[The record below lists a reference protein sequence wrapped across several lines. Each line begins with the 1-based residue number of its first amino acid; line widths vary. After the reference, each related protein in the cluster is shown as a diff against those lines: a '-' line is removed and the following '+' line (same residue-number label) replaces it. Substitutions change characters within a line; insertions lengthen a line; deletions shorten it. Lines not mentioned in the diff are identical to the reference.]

1 MDRST
6 RQSDV
11 RHTIPAQP
19 DRIPPA
25 IAERGALYI
34 DLHERLLDRLRWPL
48 MIALVVLYL
57 AGYNT
62 AWRYQPDSALYLE
75 IGRNIAEGRG
85 FTYQG
90 VDNRLAYPGLPY
102 LLATIHR
109 VAPGYAI
116 AAANA
121 VMLLIA
127 MAALAATY
135 RLLCRAAGRGR
146 AVVITVIFAQT
157 VVFMK
162 MSFSIL
168 TDMPFLLGVQAC
180 LLGCECTGWLAEKP
194 IGPDAPARTAADR
207 WAGWLLVVSGLILAG
222 LMRPMMLPFIAAL
235 VAAATI
241 HIIRLRRWRTALLG
255 AILCASVAAAIFL
268 LDPRRR
274 ATGMDRYEEQ
284 IVQRVSNVGQWLREC
299 VGPNLLAFCHN
310 TLPMTFFGFSFMLV
324 GDFIVSGVL
333 LSLCVWLLRV
343 RPVWTLW
350 VLATTFTMVGVVPS
364 SRYLLP
370 LMPILL
376 LAWWNLARY
385 ANVRLGRGYGGCVA
399 FAIITLLLPGMVR
412 SWGTVWSEQIAKP
425 FVASYHLGRYQAV
438 DDMAKLIRQH
448 TPPNAVVAIIVNDD
462 TNAGILTYLTRR
474 QVVETWDPVVPA
486 LAPRPVFVITENA
499 APVARAM
506 LAPRG
511 LRAGEAWSTPDYDL
525 RDQIPLTLHSTSW
538 RYRALF
544 PATAPTTRPAANNA
558 LPLPN

>member
-1 MDRST
+1 M
-6 RQSDV
+6 
-11 RHTIPAQP
+11 RHTTLAQP

-25 IAERGALYI
+25 IAERGPLYI
-34 DLHERLLDRLRWPL
+34 DLHERLVDRLRWPL

-109 VAPGYAI
+109 LAPRYAI

-135 RLLCRAAGRGR
+135 RLLNRAAGRAR

-180 LLGCECTGWLAEKP
+180 LLGCECAGWLAEKP
-194 IGPDAPARTAADR
+194 ISPDVPARAAADR
-207 WAGWLLVVSGLILAG
+207 WAGWLLVVPGLILAA
-222 LMRPMMLPFIAAL
+222 LMRPMMLPFIGAL

-241 HIIRLRRWRTALLG
+241 HTIRLRRWRAALLG
-255 AILCASVAAAIFL
+255 ALMIVGVAAAIYS
-268 LDPRRR
+268 LDPRRS

-284 IVQRVSNVGQWLREC
+284 VVQRVSNVGQWLREC

-310 TLPMTFFGFSFMLV
+310 TLPLTFFGFSFMLV
-324 GDFIVSGVL
+324 GDFIASAIL
-333 LSLCVWLLRV
+333 LSLCVWLFRV
-343 RPVWTLW
+343 RPVWALW
-350 VLATTFTMVGVVPS
+350 VVATTFTMVGVVPS

-376 LAWWNLARY
+376 LAWWNLAHH
-385 ANVRLGRGYGGCVA
+385 ANLRLRRGYGGCVA
-399 FAIITLLLPGMVR
+399 FAIITLLVPGMIR
-412 SWGTVWSEQIAKP
+412 SWGTVWSEQIARP
-425 FVASYHLGRYQAV
+425 FVTSYHQGKYQAV
-438 DDMAKLIRQH
+438 DDMADLIRQH
-448 TPPNAVVAIIVNDD
+448 TPHNAFIVCED
-462 TNAGILTYLTRR
+462 TYAGILTYLTRR
-474 QVVETWDPVVPA
+474 EVVETWDAVVPA
-486 LAPRPVFVITENA
+486 LAPRPVFFIVEDA
-499 APVARAM
+499 VPVPRRM
-506 LAPRG
+506 LRMHG
-511 LRAGEAWSTPDYDL
+511 LRGGESWSTPNHHH
-525 RDQIPLTLHSTSW
+525 RDQIPLTLRSTS
-538 RYRALF
+538 RRSGVL
-544 PATAPTTRPAANNA
+544 APPGSPTSEPSTEKA
-558 LPLPN
+558 LPLPR